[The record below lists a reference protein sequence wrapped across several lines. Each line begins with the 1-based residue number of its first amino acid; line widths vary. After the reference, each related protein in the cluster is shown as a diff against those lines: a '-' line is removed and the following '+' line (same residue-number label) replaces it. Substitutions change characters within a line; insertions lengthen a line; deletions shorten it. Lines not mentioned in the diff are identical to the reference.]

1 MFVADV
7 KCSQAAWQ
15 TVPNS
20 RTGSTKASVSKA
32 VVEPCGALQ
41 ALYVSNWILWKS
53 EVDVRGG
60 DEKVVTGHRKESF
73 EGPANQQV
81 A

>member
-20 RTGSTKASVSKA
+20 RTGSAKASVSERGTDSETVLRDA
-32 VVEPCGALQ
+32 VIDRTMSLATSATAAE
-41 ALYVSNWILWKS
+41 WK
-53 EVDVRGG
+53 
-60 DEKVVTGHRKESF
+60 
-73 EGPANQQV
+73 
-81 A
+81 